1 MVSSEASEKPEG
13 VILASAIKLEQI
25 DVGMKERRAEKEDHE
40 VSEVGHLYYV
50 IDNDGLSKPETVVES
65 GGCGQESE
73 ESVVKDETA
82 HSTSS

>member
-1 MVSSEASEKPEG
+1 MK
-13 VILASAIKLEQI
+13 LASAIKLEQI

-65 GGCGQESE
+65 GGCGQESHDTE
-73 ESVVKDETA
+73 EGVVKDETPPNG
-82 HSTSS
+82 SVQTNS